1 MKKKID
7 ETALMSELRRESS
20 FFREAAVQQGSDPV
34 ELAGE
39 TGAPAP
45 PTKPSP
51 AHATV
56 VERAHEPA
64 MAPHPE
70 ELIDAI
76 RRAVKAI
83 GKEESTIRLTREE
96 KMELKDIQ
104 YTFLRRGRPTSGNE
118 LYRIALHALLAD
130 YREHGEESILTRV
143 IEALAS

>member
-20 FFREAAVQQGSDPV
+20 FFREAAVQQGSDPA
-34 ELAGE
+34 ESAGE
-39 TGAPAP
+39 ASGPAP
-45 PTKPSP
+45 PTNPSP

-64 MAPHPE
+64 MAYHPE
-70 ELIDAI
+70 ELINTI

-96 KMELKDIQ
+96 KMELKDIE

-143 IEALAS
+143 IEALAL

>member
-1 MKKKID
+1 M
-7 ETALMSELRRESS
+7 
-20 FFREAAVQQGSDPV
+20 VPQ
-34 ELAGE
+34 
-39 TGAPAP
+39 
-45 PTKPSP
+45 
-51 AHATV
+51 
-56 VERAHEPA
+56 
-64 MAPHPE
+64 PE

-76 RRAVKAI
+76 RRAVKAV

-96 KMELKDIQ
+96 KMELKDIE